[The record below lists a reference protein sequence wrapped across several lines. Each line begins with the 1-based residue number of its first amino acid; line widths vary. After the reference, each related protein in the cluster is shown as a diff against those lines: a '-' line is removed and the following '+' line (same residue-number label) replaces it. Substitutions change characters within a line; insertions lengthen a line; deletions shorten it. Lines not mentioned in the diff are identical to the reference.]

1 MAASKSKSKSKSK
14 SNGKA
19 SGRTNGNGRGKADAE
34 TLLKADHRKVEGLF
48 KKFER
53 AESDSEKEQ
62 LAKQIC
68 LELIIHTKLE
78 EEIFYPACREAE
90 VEDDLMNEAQVEHDG
105 AKVLVNELMEGSPSD
120 EFYDAKM
127 TVLSEYIK
135 HHVGEEEQTGKGIFA
150 KAKKAGV
157 DMEAVGEQIKARKA
171 ELMEEQDELTSEPP
185 QAVALEHLADVARA

>member
-1 MAASKSKSKSKSK
+1 MVASKSKSKSK

-19 SGRTNGNGRGKADAE
+19 RTNGNGRGKTDAE
-34 TLLKADHRKVEGLF
+34 ALLKADHRKVEGMF

-53 AESDSEKEQ
+53 SESDSEKEQ
-62 LAKQIC
+62 LARQIC

-90 VEDDLMNEAQVEHDG
+90 VEDDLMDEAQVEHDG
-105 AKVLVNELMEGSPSD
+105 AKVLVNELMEGLPSD

-135 HHVGEEEQTGKGIFA
+135 HHVGEEEQPTKGIFA
-150 KAKKAGV
+150 KAKEAGV
-157 DMEAVGEQIKARKA
+157 DMAAVGEEIMARK
-171 ELMEEQDELTSEPP
+171 EQLMEEQDQLTSEPP
-185 QAVALEHLADVARA
+185 QAVSLEHLAEVGHG